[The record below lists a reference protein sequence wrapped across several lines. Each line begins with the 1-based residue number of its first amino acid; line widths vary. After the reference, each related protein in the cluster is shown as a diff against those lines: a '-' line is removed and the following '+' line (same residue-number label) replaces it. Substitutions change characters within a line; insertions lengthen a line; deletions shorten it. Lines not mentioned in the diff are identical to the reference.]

1 MFKAQQFLLV
11 TTDLNQKLNWTI
23 SENASNFVEYFVQY
37 QENVNKSVELLQ
49 DLSFNIQDI
58 NGLLALIVEFKI
70 KISENHR
77 Y

>member
-1 MFKAQQFLLV
+1 
-11 TTDLNQKLNWTI
+11 
-23 SENASNFVEYFVQY
+23 VEYFVQY

-77 Y
+77 YWP